1 MIRAVGAPSSP
12 RVAAATSAATAAR
25 ATTSSPTSTGRVPR
39 ARVIGLPLTRR
50 SGAAAGVGTRDAPAA
65 PSNGRSEL
73 CRVAYTT
80 RPHRFAVE
88 RRTARGPARAG
99 PLETCVLGCRLV
111 LQRLRAEHLDLGGAH
126 EPAAG
131 HRGRGRNVGVAV
143 GRGRRIG
150 VLFALVG

>member
-50 SGAAAGVGTRDAPAA
+50 SGAAAGVDTRDAPAA

-73 CRVAYTT
+73 CRWLIQQD
-80 RPHRFAVE
+80 RDDLQWKVE
-88 RRTARGPARAG
+88 QREGRLAPALSIDRCAA
-99 PLETCVLGCRLV
+99 RLV
-111 LQRLRAEHLDLGGAH
+111 LRRIPAERLDLRHPH
-126 EPAAG
+126 EAA
-131 HRGRGRNVGVAV
+131 
-143 GRGRRIG
+143 
-150 VLFALVG
+150 